1 MILPVNYAANN
12 DLIVFCTM
20 PGSKLSAIGA
30 GAEVVFEVGEN
41 SPEYRTGWSVIVRGT
56 AREVT
61 DSYKLEGLRW
71 GSLRSWAVPSTEH
84 WVEISIA
91 EISGRVVVGD

>member
-1 MILPVNYAANN
+1 MILPVNYAASN
-12 DLIVFCTM
+12 DVILLCTG
-20 PGSKLSAIGA
+20 PGTKLSAIGA

-56 AREVT
+56 AHEVT
-61 DSYKLEGLRW
+61 DPRKLAALRW

-84 WVEISIA
+84 WVEIAIE
-91 EISGRVVVGD
+91 EISGRIAVGD